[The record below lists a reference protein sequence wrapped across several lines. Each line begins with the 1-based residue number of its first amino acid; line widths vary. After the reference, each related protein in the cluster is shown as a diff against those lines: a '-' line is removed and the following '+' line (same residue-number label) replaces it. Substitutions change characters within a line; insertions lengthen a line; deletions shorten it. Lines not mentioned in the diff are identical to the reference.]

1 MEQNTVLITQARS
14 GSTRL
19 PGKVLKEVDGQTLL
33 QIHLDR
39 LNKCL
44 KVDEIIVAT
53 TVNSEDEI
61 IYNKALEWGFTAFR
75 GSELNVLD
83 RFYQSLKDNE
93 TILDSYLAYLQE
105 TKPTKNWSLN
115 KEKAYW
121 LNTYNAYTIK
131 IILTNYPLKSIRDI
145 KIDGK
150 TAWKI
155 PLIKVGKNNYTLD
168 WIEHEIL
175 RKKYNDPRIHVGINC
190 ASMSCPKLGNFAFSE
205 SNVETALT
213 SLMIDF
219 INDDERNKISENNL
233 ELSKIFDWFST
244 DFKKNGTIIEY
255 LNKYTRIKI
264 NEKAIIKY
272 LTYDWSLNIK

>member
-1 MEQNTVLITQARS
+1 MKYKLTTNLYLNDIFKTQLITLICMLIFVSSQ
-14 GSTRL
+14 
-19 PGKVLKEVDGQTLL
+19 GQTFIFHSLL
-33 QIHLDR
+33 KK
-39 LNKCL
+39 N
-44 KVDEIIVAT
+44 VDENGMV
-53 TVNSEDEI
+53 D
-61 IYNKALEWGFTAFR
+61 
-75 GSELNVLD
+75 
-83 RFYQSLKDNE
+83 YQLLKNNE
-93 TILDSYLAYLQE
+93 PILDNYLAYLQQA
-105 TKPTKNWSLN
+105 KPAKDWSLN

-150 TAWKI
+150 TVWKI
-155 PLIKVGKNNYTLD
+155 PFIKVGENTYTLD

-213 SLMIDF
+213 NLMVDF
-219 INDDERNKISENNL
+219 INDDDRNKISKNNV
-233 ELSKIFDWFST
+233 ELSKIFDWFSS

-255 LNKYTRIKI
+255 LNNYASEKI
-264 NEKAIIKY
+264 NEKASIKY

>member
-1 MEQNTVLITQARS
+1 MYKFITLTCMLFFVSIQGQTS
-14 GSTRL
+14 IFNSL
-19 PGKVLKEVDGQTLL
+19 LKKNVDG
-33 QIHLDR
+33 
-39 LNKCL
+39 KGM
-44 KVDEIIVAT
+44 VD
-53 TVNSEDEI
+53 
-61 IYNKALEWGFTAFR
+61 
-75 GSELNVLD
+75 
-83 RFYQSLKDNE
+83 YQSLKNNE
-93 TILDSYLAYLQE
+93 TILDNYLAYLQE
-105 TKPTKNWSLN
+105 TKPTENWSLN

-131 IILTNYPLKSIRDI
+131 IILTYYPLKSIKDI

-150 TAWKI
+150 TAWKT

-190 ASMSCPKLGNFAFSE
+190 ASISCPKLGNFAFSE
-205 SNVETALT
+205 SNVDTALT

-219 INDDERNKISENNL
+219 INDNERNKISENNL

-255 LNKYTRIKI
+255 LNKYTRRKI